1 MGRLATDGIDRSL
14 DRDREGASNMSYQV
28 ALNFEDGVT
37 RVINV
42 EADELVT
49 DAAFRQKINLPMD
62 CRDGVCGTCKC
73 KIETGEYELGFYM
86 EEAMTEDEAADGYV
100 LPCQMTVE
108 SDCVLRIPAS
118 SELCKTGAQTLQ
130 GEVAEINVLSDTSFS
145 LSVKLAKPMA
155 FLPGQYVNI
164 SVPGTGAQRSYSF
177 SSKPGAQDATFL
189 VRNIPGGTMSSYL
202 ATGVVGDA
210 VTLTGPMGTFYLRP
224 IERPQLWLAGGTGLA
239 PFLSMLEQVADR
251 GTDQDITLYYA
262 VTNAADLVELE
273 RVEALAEQI
282 GRVTVITILASEK
295 DAHDRKGFVTDH
307 VTAKELN
314 GGDVDVYLCGPPPMV
329 EAVRQHFHTLG
340 LDLASFHYEKFSV
353 NEVTAD
359 AA

>member
-1 MGRLATDGIDRSL
+1 MA
-14 DRDREGASNMSYQV
+14 YQV

-73 KIETGEYELGFYM
+73 KIESGEYELESYL

-108 SDCVLRIPAS
+108 SDCVLSIPAS
-118 SELCKTGAQTLQ
+118 SEICKTGPQTVQ
-130 GEVAEINVLSDTSFS
+130 GEVTAVDALSDTSFS
-145 LSVKLAKPMA
+145 LSVRLAKPVG

-164 SVPGTGAQRSYSF
+164 SVPGTDTHRSYSF
-177 SSKPGAQDATFL
+177 SSKPGGLEATFL
-189 VRNIPGGTMSSYL
+189 IRNIPGGTMSSYL
-202 ATGVVGDA
+202 ARGKAGDR
-210 VTLTGPMGTFYLRP
+210 VTLTGPMGAFYLRP
-224 IERPQLWLAGGTGLA
+224 MTRAQVWLAGGTGLA
-239 PFLSMLEQVADR
+239 PFLSMLEQVAER
-251 GTDQDITLYYA
+251 GTDHDITLYYA
-262 VTNAADLVELE
+262 VTKAADLVETD
-273 RVEALAEQI
+273 RVMALAEAI
-282 GRVTVITILASEK
+282 GRVTVLTILASAD

-307 VTAKELN
+307 VTADDLQ
-314 GGDVDVYLCGPPPMV
+314 GGEVDVYLCGPPPMV
-329 EAVRQHFHTLG
+329 EAVRRHFKTLG
-340 LDLASFHYEKFSV
+340 VEPASFHYEKFTPA
-353 NEVTAD
+353 ETRAD